1 MHPLSKSM
9 QRELD
14 DFYQRL
20 NDNKVELR
28 GITKGALTQSRAKL
42 NPEAFT
48 YLDKITQEGF
58 YKEGGPLRWGK
69 YRVLSI
75 DGSAI
80 KLPHHATVEQEFG
93 VHQFGRNS
101 DSPQSMGR
109 ITVLYDVLN
118 GLSLDGTIGPYAK
131 GERELSER
139 HLNHVQ
145 KNDLVLFD
153 RLYASKELM
162 INLKERQAD
171 FIFRMKTGKPWKIV
185 QDFCSQGLTDKIVE
199 LKDGQTTFKVRLIK
213 VSVPGSED
221 QVLCTSVLQGRYT
234 PEHFAEL
241 YRRRWGIESF
251 YKTFKNWMELGNFS
265 GKTAL
270 AVKQDFYSKLFLM
283 NLCAAFSHPLNER
296 IKNEKPKY
304 QINRTQSLAS
314 IAKMPVSLF
323 IKGRAVYRSVI
334 TAFDNII
341 LKTIDIIRPGRKFI
355 RRNRQ
360 KAKFSM
366 NYKRL

>member
-20 NDNKVELR
+20 HDVKTDLR

-42 NPEAFT
+42 KPEAFT

-80 KLPHHATVEQEFG
+80 KLPKHATVEQEFG
-93 VHQFGRNS
+93 VHQFGCNS
-101 DSPQSMGR
+101 DSPQSMAR

-118 GLSLDGTIGPYAK
+118 GLSLSGSMGPYTK
-131 GERELSER
+131 GERELSES
-139 HLNHVQ
+139 HLHHIQ

-162 INLKERQAD
+162 IKLKEKQAD

-185 QDFCSQGLTDKIVE
+185 QDFCDQKRADQIVE
-199 LKDGQTTFKVRLIK
+199 LQHGARTFKVRLIK
-213 VSVPGSED
+213 VSVPGSAD
-221 QVLCTSVLQGRYT
+221 SVLCTSVLQGKYR

-270 AVKQDFYSKLFLM
+270 AIKQDFYSKLFLM
-283 NLCAAFSHPLNER
+283 NLCAAFSHPLNEK
-296 IKNEKPKY
+296 IKKEKVNY

-314 IAKMPVSLF
+314 MAKMPVSLF
-323 IKGRAVYRSVI
+323 MKGKAVYRSVI

-355 RRNRQ
+355 RRDRQ
-360 KAKFSM
+360 KTKFSM